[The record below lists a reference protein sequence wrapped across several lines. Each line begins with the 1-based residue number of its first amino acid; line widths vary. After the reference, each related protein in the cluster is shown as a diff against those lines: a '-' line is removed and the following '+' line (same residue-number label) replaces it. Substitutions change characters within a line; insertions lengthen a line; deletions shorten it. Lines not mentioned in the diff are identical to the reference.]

1 MSLQAITQYV
11 GDHSRVLL
19 SSPEG
24 NHLLQQLKAT
34 GANDAFRKICLFSDG
49 HTLNLGKTRIE
60 TPHLSLLFMDQGE
73 EWTDSMLT
81 ALDTGILGRISYVS
95 FINQPER
102 EVDPMLSYSDY
113 VKATTVSASPSKS
126 NVPSPYTM
134 HKTVDLTSSPGS
146 PIEAKPHCCNLATLL
161 VGADIFAAV
170 ALSDQPMAF
179 NGPARHNMAKIFNGN
194 NDLSALFLKA
204 AGYFSDGDL
213 KIALTCMVQ
222 VVRRITT
229 TSRRSSTT

>member
-1 MSLQAITQYV
+1 M
-11 GDHSRVLL
+11 
-19 SSPEG
+19 
-24 NHLLQQLKAT
+24 LQQLKAT

-60 TPHLSLLFMDQGE
+60 TPHLSLLFMAQGE
-73 EWTDSMLT
+73 ELTDSMLT

-126 NVPSPYTM
+126 NVPSPYAM
-134 HKTVDLTSSPGS
+134 HKTVDLTGSPGS

-170 ALSDQPMAF
+170 ALSD
-179 NGPARHNMAKIFNGN
+179 
-194 NDLSALFLKA
+194 
-204 AGYFSDGDL
+204 
-213 KIALTCMVQ
+213 
-222 VVRRITT
+222 
-229 TSRRSSTT
+229 